1 MFNIELVLMY
11 QLFLFVL
18 IMILISFIIGYIIA
32 VIGGFITRD
41 KGHSFIDDGDILGI
55 AILVNILFIWFPIYY
70 LLDYLVYG

>member
-1 MFNIELVLMY
+1 MY
-11 QLFLFVL
+11 QLFLFIL
-18 IMILISFIIGYIIA
+18 IMVLISFIIGYIIA

-41 KGHSFIDDGDILGI
+41 KSHSFMDDGDILGI